1 MLNIFSCIFFVCL
14 SHFMTCETLTFACFC
29 FLFFSDV
36 LSLVLASQSCLTL
49 CNPMDCS
56 PPGFSVHG
64 ILQARILEWVAI
76 PFSRG
81 VSPTQGLNPGLPHCR
96 QILYHLSR
104 WSFLIYFKNYVTY
117 WGYSQFSHYTYCKYF
132 STLSSTFHFVSFT
145 HINCDLNHQFFCS

>member
-1 MLNIFSCIFFVCL
+1 
-14 SHFMTCETLTFACFC
+14 MTCETLTFACFC
-29 FLFFSDV
+29 FFFDV
-36 LSLVLASQSCLTL
+36 LSLVLASQSCPTL

-56 PPGFSVHG
+56 PPDFYVHG

-104 WSFLIYFKNYVTY
+104 WGFLIYFKKYVTY
-117 WGYSQFSHYTYCKYF
+117 WGYSRFSHYTYCKYF
-132 STLSSTFHFVSFT
+132 STLSSTFYFVSFT
-145 HINCDLNHQFFCS
+145 HINCDLNHHFFLLLVMCLENVSSF